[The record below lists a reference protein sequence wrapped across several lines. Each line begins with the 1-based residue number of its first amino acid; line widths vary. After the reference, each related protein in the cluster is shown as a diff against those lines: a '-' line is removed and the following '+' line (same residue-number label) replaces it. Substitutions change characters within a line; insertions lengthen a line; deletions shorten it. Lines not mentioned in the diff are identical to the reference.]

1 MAEES
6 PDYDDFYVLSKDRR
20 NHSVDTVN
28 GKRTTYNTLID
39 RDYVN
44 LAQSEPRFQILTQ
57 KSLPNLKQSQH
68 NLYKRNLLSES
79 EPLLGGNFRKRR
91 HLCNEVVEFTRY
103 KRTEFFLF
111 FYIVF
116 YLAFLIGGS
125 ICFQR
130 LEYGAEQAIRRE
142 FREARQ
148 DFLDDHPSV
157 SGTIRCD
164 AMYSNDFHIFVSVV
178 RMNESR
184 FTICFFHSKL
194 IGAFISDKDLEK
206 FIADVLKASSKGISA
221 LRNATSE
228 PNWSFGQALFF
239 STTVVT
245 TIGMPLLAF
254 RGGIR
259 TKCIII
265 QQNSRLRPCHA
276 FE

>member
-20 NHSVDTVN
+20 NHSVDAVN
-28 GKRTTYNTLID
+28 GHRTTYNTLVD
-39 RDYVN
+39 CDYVN
-44 LAQSEPRFQILTQ
+44 LRQSEPRFQILTQ
-57 KSLPNLKQSQH
+57 KSLPNLKQSHH

-91 HLCNEVVEFTRY
+91 YFCNEVIEFTRY

-148 DFLDDHPSV
+148 DFLDDHPSI
-157 SGTIRCD
+157 SGTIRCK
-164 AMYSNDFHIFVSVV
+164 AMYCGVVRVRCNDFHIFVSIV

-184 FTICFFHSKL
+184 FTFS
-194 IGAFISDKDLEK
+194 
-206 FIADVLKASSKGISA
+206 
-221 LRNATSE
+221 
-228 PNWSFGQALFF
+228 LF
-239 STTVVT
+239 
-245 TIGMPLLAF
+245 PLD
-254 RGGIR
+254 ID
-259 TKCIII
+259 
-265 QQNSRLRPCHA
+265 
-276 FE
+276 